1 MTAKRKLSYRENTEQ
16 KNLLNQFLAE
26 HGVQL
31 SEETLDKLYQFADLV
46 VDTKEFGNLISAKDA
61 GKFLSR
67 HIADSLVPYIYIRRK
82 NGPTV
87 LQTKDERGE
96 CCGNA
101 CISIAEPK
109 SLGSKSKDERGE
121 CCGNA
126 CISIAEPKSLGS
138 KSKDERGKAATIE
151 SMSPIENSVS
161 SRMTDSENATSNNLS
176 SIVYRLSSKRWADMG
191 AGAGCPVFPLA
202 IAMPEIQFYAV
213 EPRHMRV
220 NFMQMVK
227 EKLHLDNL
235 TVVSKRFETS
245 GLTDLDFISC
255 RALST
260 FENDWERALPGLKKG
275 GTFVT
280 LKSFNNIA
288 HLENNPKVHIQKYEL
303 PEEEQVY
310 ALVTRGNNE

>member
-1 MTAKRKLSYRENTEQ
+1 MSYRTNKAQ
-16 KNLLNQFLAE
+16 QDLLNQFLAE
-26 HGVQL
+26 HSVQL
-31 SEETLDKLYQFADLV
+31 SEKTLDKLYQFADLV

-67 HIADSLVPYIYIRRK
+67 HIADSLVPFVFMGKEISDQI
-82 NGPTV
+82 
-87 LQTKDERGE
+87 
-96 CCGNA
+96 GND
-101 CISIAEPK
+101 K
-109 SLGSKSKDERGE
+109 
-121 CCGNA
+121 
-126 CISIAEPKSLGS
+126 
-138 KSKDERGKAATIE
+138 
-151 SMSPIENSVS
+151 
-161 SRMTDSENATSNNLS
+161 
-176 SIVYRLSSKRWADMG
+176 KRWADMG

-202 IAMPEIQFYAV
+202 IAMPNIQFFAV

-235 TVVSKRFETS
+235 TVVGKRFETS

-260 FENDWERALPGLKKG
+260 FENDWERAQAGLKKG

-280 LKSFNNIA
+280 LKSYNNIV
-288 HLENNPKVHIQKYEL
+288 HLENDPKVHIQKYVL

-310 ALVTRGNNE
+310 AVVTRGNNE

>member
-1 MTAKRKLSYRENTEQ
+1 MSYRTNKAQ
-16 KNLLNQFLAE
+16 QNLLNQFLSG

-46 VDTKEFGNLISAKDA
+46 VDTKEYGNLISAKDSE
-61 GKFLSR
+61 KFLSR
-67 HIADSLVPYIYIRRK
+67 HIADSLVPFVFM
-82 NGPTV
+82 G
-87 LQTKDERGE
+87 
-96 CCGNA
+96 
-101 CISIAEPK
+101 K
-109 SLGSKSKDERGE
+109 SLDPSTSPNGSAQDDK
-121 CCGNA
+121 
-126 CISIAEPKSLGS
+126 L
-138 KSKDERGKAATIE
+138 
-151 SMSPIENSVS
+151 
-161 SRMTDSENATSNNLS
+161 
-176 SIVYRLSSKRWADMG
+176 RWADMG

-202 IAMPEIQFYAV
+202 IAMPNVQFYAV

-235 TVVSKRFETS
+235 TVVGKRFETS
-245 GLTDLDFISC
+245 GLTDLNFIS
-255 RALST
+255 
-260 FENDWERALPGLKKG
+260 G

-288 HLENNPKVHIQKYEL
+288 HLENDPKVHIQKYEL

>member
-1 MTAKRKLSYRENTEQ
+1 MSYRTNKAQ
-16 KNLLNQFLAE
+16 QDLLNQFLSG

-46 VDTKEFGNLISAKDA
+46 VDTKEYGNLISAKDSE
-61 GKFLSR
+61 KFLSR
-67 HIADSLVPYIYIRRK
+67 HIADSLVPFVFLGK
-82 NGPTV
+82 
-87 LQTKDERGE
+87 E
-96 CCGNA
+96 
-101 CISIAEPK
+101 ISAQ
-109 SLGSKSKDERGE
+109 G
-121 CCGNA
+121 
-126 CISIAEPKSLGS
+126 
-138 KSKDERGKAATIE
+138 GK
-151 SMSPIENSVS
+151 
-161 SRMTDSENATSNNLS
+161 L
-176 SIVYRLSSKRWADMG
+176 RWADMG

-202 IAMPEIQFYAV
+202 IAMPNVQFYAV

-235 TVVSKRFETS
+235 TVVGKRFETS

-260 FENDWERALPGLKKG
+260 FENDWERAKVGLKKD

-288 HLENNPKVHIQKYEL
+288 HLENDPKVHIQKYEL

-310 ALVTRGNNE
+310 ALVTRGNND

>member
-1 MTAKRKLSYRENTEQ
+1 MSYRENTEQ

-67 HIADSLVPYIYIRRK
+67 HIADSLVPYIYIDERRK
-82 NGPTV
+82 TR
-87 LQTKDERGE
+87 DERVF
-96 CCGNA
+96 
-101 CISIAEPK
+101 
-109 SLGSKSKDERGE
+109 DERRE
-121 CCGNA
+121 NVPE
-126 CISIAEPKSLGS
+126 SLSSLLFEPRLVGS
-138 KSKDERGKAATIE
+138 AMDVQAPPQH
-151 SMSPIENSVS
+151 SPLSSFVCSEPASV
-161 SRMTDSENATSNNLS
+161 LS
-176 SIVYRLSSKRWADMG
+176 SIKWADMG

-235 TVVSKRFETS
+235 TVVGKRFETS
-245 GLTDLDFISC
+245 GLTNLDFISC

-288 HLENNPKVHIQKYEL
+288 HLENDPKVHIQKYEL